1 MLTIH
6 TLILGPIENNTII
19 VADDTTGEAVV
30 VDPSFEL
37 EPILDLLEENEYRLR
52 AILLTHAHFDHCV
65 NTLPLSNHY
74 NPPIPI
80 AFHPA
85 DQFLWENGGGA
96 ELFGVNFKPSRNPD
110 IHLYHGQKISIGHEE
125 IEVRQ
130 TPGHTPGSVVF
141 ILHSNQTVLTGDL
154 IFFHGVG
161 RTDLPG
167 GDSHALTRSIQTQIL
182 SLPQA
187 YHLIPGHGPDTTI
200 AEEAKHNPYV

>member
-6 TLILGPIENNTII
+6 TLILGPLENNTII
-19 VADDTTGEAVV
+19 VADETSGEAIV

-37 EPILDLLEENEYRLR
+37 DPIFDLLEENEYRLR
-52 AILLTHAHFDHCV
+52 TILLTHAHFDHTV
-65 NTLPLSNHY
+65 NTLPLSNRY
-74 NPPIPI
+74 NPTIPI
-80 AFHPA
+80 GLHSA
-85 DQFLWENGGGA
+85 DLFLWENGGGA

-110 IHLYHGQKISIGHEE
+110 FHLYHGQKISLGHEE

-141 ILHSNQTVLTGDL
+141 ILQSNQTVITGDL

-167 GDSHALTRSIQTQIL
+167 GDSRALIRSIQTQIFN
-182 SLPQA
+182 LPGP
-187 YHLIPGHGPDTTI
+187 YHLIPGHGPETTI
-200 AEEAKHNPYV
+200 AEEAENNPFL

>member
-19 VADDTTGEAVV
+19 VADDSTGEAVV

-52 AILLTHAHFDHCV
+52 MILLTHAHFDHSV

-80 AFHPA
+80 ALHPA

-96 ELFGVNFKPSRNPD
+96 ELFGVNFKPPRNPD
-110 IHLYHGQKISIGHEE
+110 IHLYHGQKIAIGHEE

-141 ILHSNQTVLTGDL
+141 ILHSNQSVLTGDL

-167 GDSHALTRSIQTQIL
+167 GDSRALTRSIQTQIL

-200 AEEAKHNPYV
+200 AEEAKHNPSL